1 MISTYPLQH
10 NLDPQEMMMMK
21 VLIAAAAALLF
32 ASNISM
38 AQGPGSGPG
47 AGPGGPGKGP
57 DFGFGPSNTSGWSM
71 MSSQERTEHRDKLLN
86 MKTYAECKAYLDEH
100 RKTMEARAKEK
111 GIGMPAGPRADMCER
126 MKQRGRI
133 S

>member
-1 MISTYPLQH
+1 
-10 NLDPQEMMMMK
+10 MMK
-21 VLIAAAAALLF
+21 LLIAAAAALLF

-47 AGPGGPGKGP
+47 AGPGPGARGGPGGPGKGP
-57 DFGFGPSNTSGWSM
+57 GFSFGPSNTSGWSM
-71 MSSQERTEHRDKLLN
+71 MSSQERTEHRDKMLN
-86 MKTYAECKAYLDEH
+86 MKTYAECKAYVAEH

-111 GIGMPAGPRADMCER
+111 GVAMPGGPRSDMCER

>member
-1 MISTYPLQH
+1 
-10 NLDPQEMMMMK
+10 MMMK
-21 VLIAAAAALLF
+21 KKFLIAAAAALFL

-47 AGPGGPGKGP
+47 AGPGKGPG
-57 DFGFGPSNTSGWSM
+57 FSFGPGNTSGWSM
-71 MSSQERTEHRDKLLN
+71 MSSQERTEHRDKMLN
-86 MKTYAECKAYLDEH
+86 MKTYAECKAYVAEH
-100 RKTMEARAKEK
+100 RKAMEARAKEK
-111 GIGMPAGPRADMCER
+111 GVAAPGGPRTDMCER

>member
-1 MISTYPLQH
+1 
-10 NLDPQEMMMMK
+10 MK
-21 VLIAAAAALLF
+21 KFLIAAAAALLF
-32 ASNISM
+32 ASNTSM
-38 AQGPGSGPG
+38 AQGPGTGPGPG

-71 MSSQERTEHRDKLLN
+71 MSSQERTEHRDKMLN

-111 GIGMPAGPRADMCER
+111 GVAVPAGPRTDMCER